1 MSNEIIVFAEQRDGK
16 LKRVSLEALGEG
28 RRIADKLGA
37 KLTSILPGYKIKDLA
52 RTLTQYG
59 ANEVIVAD
67 NELLEKYNSEAYVS
81 VIADEA
87 SKIKPAL
94 ILLGASSMGKDL
106 APRLAARLKTCL
118 ANDCTSIKLTP
129 TQTLPP
135 RGGGK
140 GEGGQNSDLLPKP
153 LLEAVRPMYGGNIIA
168 TVISNVPDYQIAT
181 LRPNLFSP
189 VKPDEK
195 RPINTK
201 EVGAYCNTP
210 LRAIVKE
217 IISSASGAVDL
228 TEAKIIVSGGR
239 GMKGPENYKILED
252 LAKVLGG
259 AVGASRASVD
269 AGWKPHEFQ
278 VGLTGKTVT
287 PDLYIACGISGAIQ
301 HLAGMSTSRC
311 IVAINKDP
319 NAPIFKLADYGIVG
333 DLFQIV
339 PLLTEEFK
347 KLLSEK

>member
-28 RRIADKLGA
+28 RRIADKLSV
-37 KLTSILPGYKIKDLA
+37 KLISILPGHKIKDLA
-52 RTLTQYG
+52 STLTQYG
-59 ANEVIVAD
+59 ADEVIVAD
-67 NELLEKYNSEAYVS
+67 NKLLEKYNSEAYVS

-87 SKIKPAL
+87 SKIKPIL

-106 APRLAARLKTCL
+106 GPRLAARLKTCL
-118 ANDCTSIKLTP
+118 ANDCISIKHSVGAGF
-129 TQTLPP
+129 P
-135 RGGGK
+135 R
-140 GEGGQNSDLLPKP
+140 PYI
-153 LLEAVRPMYGGNIIA
+153 LEAVRPMYGGKIIA

-210 LRAIVKE
+210 LRTIVKE
-217 IISSASGAVDL
+217 VVSTAEGIVDL
-228 TEAKIIVSGGR
+228 TEARIIVTGGR

-252 LAKVLGG
+252 LAKAIGG
-259 AVGASRASVD
+259 AVGASRAAVD
-269 AGWKPHEFQ
+269 AGWKPQEFQ

-301 HLAGMSTSRC
+301 HLAGMSTSKC

-319 NAPIFKLADYGIVG
+319 NAPIFKLADYSIVG

>member
-1 MSNEIIVFAEQRDGK
+1 MSNEIIVFAEQRGGK

-28 RRIADKLGA
+28 RRIADTLGG
-37 KLTSILPGYKIKDLA
+37 KVISILPGYNIKDLA
-52 RTLTQYG
+52 STLTQYG
-59 ANEVIVAD
+59 ADEVIVAD
-67 NELLEKYNSEAYVS
+67 NELLEKYNTEAYVS
-81 VIADEA
+81 VIAEEA

-106 APRLAARLKTCL
+106 GPRLAARLKTCL
-118 ANDCTSIKLTP
+118 ANDCTSIKV
-129 TQTLPP
+129 
-135 RGGGK
+135 
-140 GEGGQNSDLLPKP
+140 GEDK
-153 LLEAVRPMYGGNIIA
+153 LLEAVRPMYGGKIIA
-168 TVISNVPDYQIAT
+168 TAISNVPEHQIAT
-181 LRPNLFSP
+181 LRPNLFSLIT
-189 VKPDEK
+189 PDEK

-201 EVGAYCNTP
+201 EAGGLNLTP

-217 IISSASGAVDL
+217 TISSAEGVVDL
-228 TEAKIIVSGGR
+228 TEARIIVSGGR

-252 LAKVLGG
+252 LAKAIGG

-269 AGWKPHEFQ
+269 AGWKPQEFQ

-301 HLAGMSTSRC
+301 HLAGMSTSKC

>member
-1 MSNEIIVFAEQRDGK
+1 MK
-16 LKRVSLEALGEG
+16 L
-28 RRIADKLGA
+28 I
-37 KLTSILPGYKIKDLA
+37 SILPGFKIKDLPP
-52 RTLTQYG
+52 TLIQYG
-59 ANEVIVAD
+59 ADEVIVAD

-81 VIADEA
+81 VIAEEV

-94 ILLGASSMGKDL
+94 ILIGASSMGKDL

-118 ANDCTSIKLTP
+118 ANDCTSIKLA
-129 TQTLPP
+129 
-135 RGGGK
+135 GD
-140 GEGGQNSDLLPKP
+140 N
-153 LLEAVRPMYGGNIIA
+153 LLEAVRPMYGGKIIA
-168 TVISNVPDYQIAT
+168 TVISNVTDNQIAT

-189 VKPDEK
+189 IKPDEK

-217 IISSASGAVDL
+217 FISSAEGAVDL

-239 GMKGPENYKILED
+239 GMKGPESYKILED
-252 LAKVLGG
+252 LAKAIGG
-259 AVGASRASVD
+259 AVGASRAAVD

-301 HLAGMSTSRC
+301 HLAGMSTSKY

-347 KLLSEK
+347 KLLSER

>member
-59 ANEVIVAD
+59 ADEVIVAD
-67 NELLEKYNSEAYVS
+67 NELLEKYNSEAYVT

-118 ANDCTSIKLTP
+118 ANDCTSIKLTE
-129 TQTLPP
+129 
-135 RGGGK
+135 GK
-140 GEGGQNSDLLPKP
+140 
-153 LLEAVRPMYGGNIIA
+153 LEAIRPMYGGKIFA
-168 TVISNVPDYQIAT
+168 TVISNTPDYQIAT

-189 VKPDEK
+189 IKPDEK

-269 AGWKPHEFQ
+269 AGWKPQEFQ

-339 PLLTEEFK
+339 PLLTEEF
-347 KLLSEK
+347 

>member
-1 MSNEIIVFAEQRDGK
+1 VSNEIIVFAEQRDGK

-28 RRIADKLGA
+28 RRIADGLGGKLI
-37 KLTSILPGYKIKDLA
+37 SILPGHNIKNLA
-52 RTLTQYG
+52 ATLIRHG
-59 ANEVIVAD
+59 ADEVVVAD
-67 NELLEKYNSEAYVS
+67 NEALEKYNSEAYVS

-87 SKIKPAL
+87 SKTKPTL

-106 APRLAARLKTCL
+106 GPRLAARLKTCL
-118 ANDCTSIKLTP
+118 ANDCTSIKL
-129 TQTLPP
+129 
-135 RGGGK
+135 GK
-140 GEGGQNSDLLPKP
+140 DNF
-153 LLEAVRPMYGGNIIA
+153 LEAVRPMFGGNIIA
-168 TVISNVPDYQIAT
+168 TVVSNVPDNQIAT

-189 VKPDEK
+189 NEPDEN
-195 RPINTK
+195 RPVNTREAEALNLK
-201 EVGAYCNTP
+201 P

-217 IISSASGAVDL
+217 VISSAEGVVDL
-228 TEAKIIVSGGR
+228 TEATIIVSGGR

-252 LAKVLGG
+252 LAKVIGG

-269 AGWKPHEFQ
+269 AGWKPQEFQ

-301 HLAGMSTSRC
+301 HLAGMSTSKC

-319 NAPIFKLADYGIVG
+319 NAPIFKLADFGIVG
-333 DLFQIV
+333 DLFKIV

-347 KLLSEK
+347 KLLSEN

>member
-1 MSNEIIVFAEQRDGK
+1 MSNEIFVFAEQRDGK
-16 LKRVSLEALGEG
+16 LKRISLEALGEG
-28 RRIADKLGA
+28 RRIADSLGGKLI
-37 KLTSILPGYKIKDLA
+37 SILPGHKIKDLA
-52 RTLTQYG
+52 STLIQYG
-59 ANEVIVAD
+59 ADEVVVAD

-81 VIADEA
+81 VIAEEA
-87 SKIKPAL
+87 SKVKPAL

-106 APRLAARLKTCL
+106 GPRLAARLKTCL
-118 ANDCTSIKLTP
+118 ANDCTSIKL
-129 TQTLPP
+129 
-135 RGGGK
+135 GDDK
-140 GEGGQNSDLLPKP
+140 
-153 LLEAVRPMYGGNIIA
+153 LLEAVRPMYGGKIIA
-168 TVISNVPDYQIAT
+168 TVVSNVPDYQIAT

-195 RPINTK
+195 RPINTQ
-201 EVGAYCNTP
+201 EVSVKINAEN

-217 IISSASGAVDL
+217 TISSAEGVVDL
-228 TEAKIIVSGGR
+228 TEAMIIVSGGR
-239 GMKGPENYKILED
+239 GMKGPDSYKILED
-252 LAKVLGG
+252 LAKVIGG

-269 AGWKPHEFQ
+269 AGWKPQEFQ

-301 HLAGMSTSRC
+301 HLAGMSTSKC

-319 NAPIFKLADYGIVG
+319 NAPIFKTADYGIVG

-347 KLLSEK
+347 KLLSEN